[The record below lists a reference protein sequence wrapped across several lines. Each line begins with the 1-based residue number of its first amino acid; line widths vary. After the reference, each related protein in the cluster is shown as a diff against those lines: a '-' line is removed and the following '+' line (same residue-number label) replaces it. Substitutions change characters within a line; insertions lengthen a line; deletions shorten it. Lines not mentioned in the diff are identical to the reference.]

1 MGKQIVDLSHTI
13 EHGHIT
19 YPGMPA
25 PQISDFL
32 SFEEAKGKYAPG
44 VAFNIGRIEMVAN
57 SGTSID
63 SPAHRYEGTA
73 DVADL
78 PLAAVADLEGVVI
91 RLVEFKER
99 AITRQQ
105 LEGLGIRNRAVLI
118 ETGRGQAWG
127 QPDYFTDHPYLTE
140 DAAAYL
146 KEEGALLVG
155 IDSHNIDDT
164 SDPLRPVH
172 SILLAASIPIVE
184 NLTNLGQL
192 PLEGFYFTA
201 APMKMKGMSAFPI
214 RAWARLASNNG

>member
-13 EHGHIT
+13 EHGHVT

-25 PQISDFL
+25 PQVSDFL
-32 SFEEAKGKYAPG
+32 SFEDAMGKYAPG

-63 SPAHRYEGTA
+63 SPAHRYEGTD
-73 DVADL
+73 DVAEL
-78 PLAAVADLEGVVI
+78 PIAAIADLEGVVI
-91 RLVEFKER
+91 RLEGFKER
-99 AITRQQ
+99 AVTRQY
-105 LEGLGIRNRAVLI
+105 LEGHSIRDRAVLI

-127 QPDYFTDHPYLTE
+127 QSGYFEDHPYLTE

-164 SDPLRPVH
+164 SDPVRPVH
-172 SILLAASIPIVE
+172 SILLAAAIPIVE
-184 NLTNLGQL
+184 NLNNLEQL

-201 APMKMKGMSAFPI
+201 APMKIRGMSAFPI
-214 RAWARLASNNG
+214 RAWARLDSHNG